1 MLKVIQDLQ
10 LLIHSKLSKD
20 RFIKVTQ
27 IWSYCRNTMC
37 MPCNSLFAIC
47 WSVIKRV
54 TVRTTYDLD
63 YIIENG
69 DSMYKSLNTDNIL
82 KMLMTYYLI
91 T

>member
-1 MLKVIQDLQ
+1 MLKVIQGLQ

-20 RFIKVTQ
+20 GSIKVTQ
-27 IWSYCRNTMC
+27 IWSYCRNTSA
-37 MPCNSLFAIC
+37 CNSLFAIC

-54 TVRTTYDLD
+54 TVRTTSDLD
-63 YIIENG
+63 YILENG